1 MKYYLAP
8 MEGLTTFVFRN
19 AYHRYFHPMDKYFTP
34 FIVPH
39 ILKDFDARERKE
51 LDPEHNR
58 GKDVVPQILT
68 NNSDDFIRTAKA
80 LQEMGYEEV
89 NLNLGCPSKT
99 VVSKRRGAG
108 FLQEPKVLNQFLEE
122 IFSGLDMKIS
132 IKTRLGMEFP
142 VEFEELLEIYNQ
154 YPLEELIVHPRVQKD
169 YYKNTPNLEMFALA
183 VQKSRN
189 LLCYNGD
196 LFTREDISRFSDAF
210 PQVHCVMLGRGILAN
225 PALLD
230 EVEVGKS
237 SSKAILRKFHDE
249 IYEGYQEICSGDR
262 NTLFKMKEFWSYL
275 IHMLPEENQKK
286 ALKKIK
292 KSEKL
297 LVYDRVIDE
306 IFGGLL

>member
-19 AYHRYFHPMDKYFTP
+19 AYHHYFHPMDKYFTP

-58 GKDVVPQILT
+58 GKHVVPQILT
-68 NNSDDFIRTAKA
+68 NNSEDFIRTAKA

-99 VVSKRRGAG
+99 VVSKGRGSG
-108 FLQEPKVLNQFLEE
+108 FLQEPKALNQFLKEV
-122 IFSGLDMKIS
+122 FAGLDMKVS

-169 YYKNTPNLEMFALA
+169 YYKNTPNMEMFALA
-183 VQKSRN
+183 AQQSKN
-189 LLCYNGD
+189 PLCYNGD
-196 LFTREDISRFSDAF
+196 MFTMEDISR
-210 PQVHCVMLGRGILAN
+210 L
-225 PALLD
+225 
-230 EVEVGKS
+230 
-237 SSKAILRKFHDE
+237 
-249 IYEGYQEICSGDR
+249 
-262 NTLFKMKEFWSYL
+262 
-275 IHMLPEENQKK
+275 
-286 ALKKIK
+286 
-292 KSEKL
+292 
-297 LVYDRVIDE
+297 
-306 IFGGLL
+306 

>member
-19 AYHRYFHPMDKYFTP
+19 AYHHYFHPMDKYFTP

-51 LDPEHNR
+51 LDPEHNS
-58 GKDVVPQILT
+58 GKCVVPQILT
-68 NNSDDFIRTAKA
+68 NNSEDFIRTAKA
-80 LQEMGYEEV
+80 LQQMGYEEV

-122 IFSGLDMKIS
+122 VFEGLDIKIS
-132 IKTRLGMEFP
+132 VKTRLGMEFP
-142 VEFEELLEIYNQ
+142 VEFEELLEIYNR

-169 YYKNTPNLEMFALA
+169 YYKNTPNMEMFALA
-183 VQKSRN
+183 VQKSKN
-189 LLCYNGD
+189 SLCYNGD

-210 PQVHCVMLGRGILAN
+210 PQVGCVMLGRGILAN
-225 PALLD
+225 PALVD
-230 EVEVGKS
+230 EVEEERLP
-237 SSKAILRKFHDE
+237 SKEVLCKFHRE

-262 NTLFKMKEFWSYL
+262 NTLFKMKEFWSYF
-275 IHMLPEENQKK
+275 IHMLPEDNQKK

-297 LVYDRVIDE
+297 VVYDRVINE
-306 IFGGLL
+306 IFSML